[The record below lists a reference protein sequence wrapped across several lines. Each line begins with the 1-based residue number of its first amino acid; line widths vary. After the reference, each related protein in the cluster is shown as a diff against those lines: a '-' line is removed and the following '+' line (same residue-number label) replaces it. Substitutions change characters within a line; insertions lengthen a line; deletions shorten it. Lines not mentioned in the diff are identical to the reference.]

1 MLKEWRNSIGN
12 KLKDKVVDLLIG
24 FGITPSLKG
33 FYYILDAVEVFIDN
47 PNIKFMDMYEVI
59 ANRHSTVKSRVERC
73 IRHAFSKISEYDKVN
88 YFGDAAYSSTSYISI
103 IAWKIKKEN

>member
-59 ANRHSTVKSRVERC
+59 AIRHNTEARRVERS
-73 IRHAFSKISEYDKVN
+73 IRHAFSKISEYDKVY
-88 YFGDAAYSSTSYISI
+88 YFGDVKYSNTGYISI
-103 IAWKIKKEN
+103 IAWKIRTEN